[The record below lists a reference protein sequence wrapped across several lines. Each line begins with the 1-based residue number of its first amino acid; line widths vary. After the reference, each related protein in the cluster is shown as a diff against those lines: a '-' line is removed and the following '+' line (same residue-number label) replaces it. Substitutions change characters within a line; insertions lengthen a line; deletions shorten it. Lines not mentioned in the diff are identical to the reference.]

1 MDFRLTAALLV
12 VLAVLGGVVWFTEF
26 RDKGGAA
33 ATSTPA
39 DKQKPEVFKFE
50 DRDTKLIE
58 VVKGDQTVRVE
69 KDQQGEWTLQ
79 PSGLPGDRLRISSV
93 LSRLSSLQATRVVT
107 DAPSDLGQYGLASPA
122 LSATVTQTDG
132 SSYTLQAGSKG
143 PTETGT
149 YAQKAGEPQV
159 FLVQNQ
165 LVTDLERLVNEPP
178 IQQPTST
185 PAPTSAPSP
194 TP

>member
-1 MDFRLTAALLV
+1 MDFRLTAALLA

-33 ATSTPA
+33 ATAPA
-39 DKQKPEVFKFE
+39 DKHKPEIFKFE
-50 DRDTKLIE
+50 DDDTKQIE

-69 KDQQGEWTLQ
+69 KNEQGNWILQ

-93 LSRLSSLQATRVVT
+93 LSRLSSLQGTRVVT
-107 DAPSDLGQYGLASPA
+107 DTPTDLNQYGLANPT
-122 LSATVTQTDG
+122 LTATVIQTDG
-132 SSYTLQAGSKG
+132 SSYTLQVGSKG

-149 YAQKAGEPQV
+149 YAQKAGEPPV

-178 IQQPTST
+178 IQQPTPT
-185 PAPTSAPSP
+185 PAPTPAPSP